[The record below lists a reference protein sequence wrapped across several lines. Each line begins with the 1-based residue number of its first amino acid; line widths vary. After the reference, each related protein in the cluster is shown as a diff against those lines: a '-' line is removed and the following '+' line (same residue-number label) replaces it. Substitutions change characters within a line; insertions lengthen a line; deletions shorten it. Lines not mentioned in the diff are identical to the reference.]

1 MSEELFRNIRLII
14 ANEYFTETW
23 QLITEVLDMV
33 TNDKAEIDGE
43 KIIAKLLRAWFSL
56 LDGIKYVVDH
66 ATGNPK
72 ELNTESKPT

>member
-1 MSEELFRNIRLII
+1 MDEELFRNIRLII

-23 QLITEVLDMV
+23 QLISEVLDMV

-43 KIIAKLLRAWFSL
+43 KILAKSLRAWFSL
-56 LDGIKYVVDH
+56 LNGIKYVIDH

-72 ELNTESKPT
+72 ELNTEPEPT